1 MAAYKTEQR
10 GQLMDFLQRNPD
22 RQFSA
27 QQIAESLP
35 APKISLS
42 AIYRNLTALEGAGF
56 INRFTKEG
64 SREIYYQYIQ
74 SEHCRDC
81 IHLICMKCGKTI
93 HMEPEITDRLLA
105 DTFETNGFQINRQKT
120 VLYGVCSSCL
130 PRADSRS

>member
-35 APKISLS
+35 ASRISLS

-64 SREIYYQYIQ
+64 SREIYYQYIH
-74 SEHCRDC
+74 SEHCRDR
-81 IHLICMKCGKTI
+81 IHLICMKCGRTI
-93 HMEPEITDRLLA
+93 HMGQEITDRLLT
-105 DTFETNGFQINRQKT
+105 DIFEANGFQINRQKT

-130 PRADSRS
+130 PRADSRL